1 MSGNKKNNCLFSIVV
16 PVFNNKEI
24 LPLCFPSVAQLLR
37 NENVSEI
44 LVVDDCSTD
53 STPDW
58 ILKNYPEVK
67 LIRNEKNLGFGK
79 TCYNGIKQAKS
90 DWIIL
95 LNSDIKIESDI
106 IAPLIDSVNRNID
119 LFTVSFYSFNEKGER
134 FEGRK
139 LFMPKTG
146 LYKTRNNYTGDYIN
160 GRLYETFYSCGGHC
174 LLSKEKFLLLNGFST
189 VFEPFYWEDAD
200 LSYRAMKRG
209 WKVLFDPRCK
219 VTHCHKG
226 SIRSSN
232 SARLISMIQTR
243 NKMLFFWKNVS
254 SPLLWIYHI
263 SGMSFRVLTSWIAGD
278 FIFYSALIRALA
290 RLPDVYSEYS
300 YESKFWKIKDSVL
313 FRTGRGNNKSGSF

>member
-1 MSGNKKNNCLFSIVV
+1 MMNSGLFSIVI
-16 PVFNNKEI
+16 PVFNNKAI
-24 LPLCFPSVAQLLR
+24 LPLYFPSVAQLLQ

-44 LVVDDCSTD
+44 IAVDDCSTD
-53 STPDW
+53 GTPEW
-58 ILKNYPEVK
+58 ILNNYPDVK
-67 LIRNEKNLGFGK
+67 LIHNEKNLGFGK

-90 DWIIL
+90 NWIIL

-106 IAPLIDSVNRNID
+106 ISPLVEDVNKYTD
-119 LFTVSFYSFNEKGER
+119 LFSVGFYSFDEKGGK

-139 LFMPKTG
+139 WFMPKTG
-146 LYKTRNNYTGDYIN
+146 LYKTRNNYTGDYID
-160 GRLYETFYSCGGHC
+160 GLLYDTFYTCGGHC
-174 LLSKEKFLLLNGFST
+174 LLSREKFLLLNGFST

-232 SARLISMIQTR
+232 SARKISVIQTR
-243 NKMLFFWKNVS
+243 NKMIFFWKNVS

-263 SGMSFRVLTSWIAGD
+263 SGMSLRILTSWIAGD
-278 FIFYSALIRALA
+278 FIFYSALIKALGK
-290 RLPDVYSEYS
+290 LPHVFSEFS
-300 YESKFWKIKDSVL
+300 YESKFWKVKDRVL
-313 FRTGRGNNKSGSF
+313 FKVGRGIN